1 MRLNVGILPVSP
13 SRRKRTFSV
22 RWTNGSRRSSST
34 CLDLALRTPAHL
46 SCSVYPLRRSS
57 FSSLP
62 QVCWPTPKSLPCSIM
77 RSLPNSLPLNQT
89 SLPTDSVRS
98 SSAYSLHLKPNV
110 GHGLYRNSQHVLGDH
125 CHSST
130 GVNQESVNR
139 SRLCIRV
146 LEMSVRQ
153 IGWKLWSLCYAVGL
167 CRSRRSIGV

>member
-1 MRLNVGILPVSP
+1 MRLNVGILPASP
-13 SRRKRTFSV
+13 PRRKRTFSV
-22 RWTNGSRRSSST
+22 RWTNGNRRSSST
-34 CLDLALRTPAHL
+34 CSNPALRTAAHL

-62 QVCWPTPKSLPCSIM
+62 QVCWPTPKSLPCSTM
-77 RSLPNSLPLNQT
+77 RSLPSSLPLNQT
-89 SLPTDSVRS
+89 SLPTDPVRS

-110 GHGLYRNSQHVLGDH
+110 GHGLCRNFPHVLGDH